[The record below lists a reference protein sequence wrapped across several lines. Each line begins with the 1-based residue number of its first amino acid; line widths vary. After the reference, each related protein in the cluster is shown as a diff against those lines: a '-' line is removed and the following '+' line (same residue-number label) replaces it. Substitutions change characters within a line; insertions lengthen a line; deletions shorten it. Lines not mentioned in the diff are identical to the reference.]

1 MNILINASNLKVGGG
16 LQVADSVFRELP
28 KYKEHRFII
37 VYSDALLKSAE
48 EAGRNDNII
57 PVRYNMPSDWR
68 SLLFGRNLFLDELVS
83 KEHIYTVITIF
94 GPSRWRPRVR
104 HLLGFARAQ
113 LLLPESPYW
122 TKQEV
127 KKNWKLKLKLKLLK
141 RQFDKDSE
149 EYYTESPFISERLMN
164 LYSNKRVYT
173 ISNTCNQ
180 VFSSPQLWDK
190 NLVLPQFSGFRLL
203 TIAANY
209 PHKNLEI
216 IPAVIDVLKLSY
228 PDFKFQFVLSIDK
241 DESWSNKVY
250 SERYDKHILFIGKVS
265 VSQCPFLYKQC
276 DAMFLP
282 TLLECFSANY
292 VEAMKMRKPILTSDL
307 GFARGICG
315 EAAVYFN
322 PISAKDIAEKIYL
335 LASNSKFQE
344 NLVEKGGQQE
354 KIFDTP
360 EQRVKKMIDILSYSG
375 RQI

>member
-16 LQVADSVFRELP
+16 IQVADSVFRELP
-28 KYKEHRFII
+28 KYGEHRFVI
-37 VYSDALLKSAE
+37 VYSDALSKSAD
-48 EAGRNDNII
+48 EAGKNDNII
-57 PVRYNMPSDWR
+57 AVRYNMPSDWR
-68 SLLFGRNLFLDELVS
+68 SILFGRNLFLDELVS
-83 KEHIYTVITIF
+83 KEGVEVVITLF

-122 TKQEV
+122 TKQAV
-127 KKNWKLKLKLKLLK
+127 KKDWKLKLKLRLLK

-149 EYYTESPFISERLMN
+149 EYYTESPFISERLLN
-164 LYSNKRVYT
+164 LYSNKKVYT

-180 VFSSPQLWDK
+180 VFNSPELWDK
-190 NLVLPQFSGFRLL
+190 SVELPQFSGYRLL

-216 IPAVIDVLKLSY
+216 IPAVIDVLEQSY
-228 PDFKFQFVLSIDK
+228 PDFKFQFVLSINK
-241 DESWSNKVY
+241 DELWSNKTY
-250 SERYDKHILFIGKVS
+250 SERYDKHIHFMGKVS

-282 TLLECFSANY
+282 TLLECFSASY
-292 VEAMKMRKPILTSDL
+292 VEAMKMQKPILTSDL

-315 EAAVYFN
+315 EAAVYFD
-322 PISAKDIAEKIYL
+322 PMSAKDIAEKIYL
-335 LASNSKFQE
+335 LASNSKLQE
-344 NLVEKGGQQE
+344 NLVEKGVQQE

-360 EQRVKKMIDILSYSG
+360 EQRTKKMLDIITQ
-375 RQI
+375 QI